1 MWVTPP
7 LGTRGPAYSGG
18 ESTPAEPKRA
28 GNIKKAHGHGLRG
41 VSRGTSAAELRFCSW
56 KSWPRP
62 SAIPPLSV
70 RPCGT
75 RCSNTQEGQDRCRSA
90 PITDP
95 LFRGFGIPE
104 NEQEEEEGGLLV
116 PVQCDTRPSDRVGV
130 WCSLLMARP
139 VSSAAALRAACC
151 TYRPTFSRCFIVNK
165 PYSSNLK
172 LSCNS

>member
-1 MWVTPP
+1 VAQHIAAASPRRRSPRGRATLKRRTATAYAGFPGAQAQRSCAFAPGNPGLDPQLYPHSPFGLVARVAATHKRDKTVAGPP
-7 LGTRGPAYSGG
+7 
-18 ESTPAEPKRA
+18 
-28 GNIKKAHGHGLRG
+28 H
-41 VSRGTSAAELRFCSW
+41 
-56 KSWPRP
+56 
-62 SAIPPLSV
+62 
-70 RPCGT
+70 
-75 RCSNTQEGQDRCRSA
+75 
-90 PITDP
+90 TDP